1 MLKELLNYLEN
12 KNIVILGFGKQG
24 KSTYKFFRKYFP
36 EKRIDI
42 MDENFK
48 LLEVNPEL
56 SEDIYCEVILGKLDI
71 LLLEKYD
78 LIVKAP
84 GISLKNYNLDNI
96 INKITSQY
104 ELFLRFFDVLTIGVT
119 GTKGKST
126 TSSLINRVLLENN
139 KKSLLLENIGVPIFD
154 DIEEIDE
161 DTIAVLEVSS
171 HTLEF
176 AKASPHI
183 SIMLNAYE
191 EHLDHYKS
199 FEDYVMAKF
208 NIAKFQNENDYFIY
222 NIDNENMKKIKFSY
236 KTNDISVSLN
246 SAKNED
252 ASNRNNQKNI
262 IYIENEHIYYND
274 EKILNIKQ
282 EMNLK
287 GIHNINNIMF
297 VIAVAKILNLD
308 INKTIEAICS
318 FHPLEHRL
326 EYVSKINGVDYYND
340 SIATVPEA
348 TINGIKA
355 LNNVNTIII
364 GGKDRGVS
372 FDELIDFLKSSKVE
386 NIICI
391 HTTGKN
397 IYSRLEGSNKNIF
410 YFDDL
415 KMAVKKAKE
424 VTEKNTICLLTP
436 AATSYGFFKNFEE
449 RGKLFKQYVLEDND

>member
-1 MLKELLNYLEN
+1 MLKELLDFLKN
-12 KNIVILGFGKQG
+12 KSIIILGFGKQG
-24 KSTYKFFRKYFP
+24 KSTYKFLRKYFP

-48 LLEVNPEL
+48 LLDVNPEL
-56 SEDIYCEVILGKLDI
+56 GEDIFCEVILGKLDI
-71 LLLEKYD
+71 NLLENYD

-84 GISLKNYNLDNI
+84 GISLKDYDLTKI

-104 ELFLRFFDVLTIGVT
+104 ELFLKYFNVITIGVT

-126 TSSLINRVLLENN
+126 TSSLINRVLLEND

-154 DIEEIDE
+154 DIEEIDKE
-161 DTIAVLEVSS
+161 TIAVLEVSS

-176 AKASPHI
+176 AKVSPYI

-199 FEDYVMAKF
+199 FEDYVKAKF
-208 NIAKFQNENDYFIY
+208 NIAKFQKDTDYFIY
-222 NIDNENMKKIKFSY
+222 NFDNENMKNINFEYKNSDIPVSMGTVDKIKQ
-236 KTNDISVSLN
+236 
-246 SAKNED
+246 
-252 ASNRNNQKNI
+252 SNHKNI

-287 GIHNINNIMF
+287 GMHNINNIMF
-297 VIAVAKILNLD
+297 VIGVAKILNLD
-308 INKTIEAICS
+308 IQKTINAICS

-326 EYVSKINGVDYYND
+326 EFVSKINGVEYYND

-355 LNNVNTIII
+355 LKNVNTIII

-372 FDELIDFLKSSKVE
+372 LDELVEFLKNSDVE

-391 HTTGKN
+391 HTTGKK
-397 IYSRLEGSNKNIF
+397 IYDLLINSNKNVF
-410 YFDDL
+410 YYDEL
-415 KMAVKKAKE
+415 KDAVYKAKE
-424 VTEKNTICLLTP
+424 VTKKDTICLLTP

-449 RGKLFKQYVLEDND
+449 RGRLFKQYVLE

>member
-1 MLKELLNYLEN
+1 MLKELLNFLED

-24 KSTYKFFRKYFP
+24 KSTYKFLRKYFP

-48 LLEVNPEL
+48 LLETNPEL
-56 SEDIYCEVILGKLDI
+56 SEDIFCEVILGKLDVA
-71 LLLEKYD
+71 LLENYD

-84 GISLKNYNLDNI
+84 GISLKEYNLENI
-96 INKITSQY
+96 LSKITSQY
-104 ELFLRFFDVLTIGVT
+104 ELFLKYFNVITIGIT

-126 TSSLINRVLLENN
+126 TSSLINRVLLEND

-161 DTIAVLEVSS
+161 ETIAVLEVSS

-199 FEDYVMAKF
+199 FEDYVKAKF

-222 NIDNENMKKIKFSY
+222 NFDNENMKKINFTY
-236 KTNDISVSLN
+236 KNNDIPVTMENTQKLKEAN
-246 SAKNED
+246 Y
-252 ASNRNNQKNI
+252 KNI

-282 EMNLK
+282 DMNLK
-287 GIHNINNIMF
+287 GMHNINNIMF
-297 VIAVAKILNLD
+297 VIGVAKILNLD
-308 INKTIEAICS
+308 IEKTINAICS

-326 EYVSKINGVDYYND
+326 EFVGKIDGVEYYND

-355 LNNVNTIII
+355 LKNVNTIII

-372 FDELIDFLKSSKVE
+372 MDELIEFLKNSEVE

-391 HTTGKN
+391 HTTGKKL
-397 IYSRLEGSNKNIF
+397 YEALESSNKNVF
-410 YFDDL
+410 YYDEL
-415 KMAVKKAKE
+415 KDAVDKSKE
-424 VTEKNTICLLTP
+424 VTKKETICLLTP

-449 RGKLFKQYVLEDND
+449 RGRLFKKYVLE

>member
-1 MLKELLNYLEN
+1 MLKELLSYLEN

-24 KSTYKFFRKYFP
+24 KSTYKFLRKYFP

-48 LLEVNPEL
+48 LLELNPEL
-56 SEDIYCEVILGKLDI
+56 GEDIYCEVILGKLDI

-84 GISLKNYNLDNI
+84 GISLKDYDLDNI

-104 ELFLRFFDVLTIGVT
+104 ELFLKFFDVLTIGVT

-126 TSSLINRVLLENN
+126 TSSLINRVLLEND

-183 SIMLNAYE
+183 AIMLNAYE

-199 FEDYVMAKF
+199 FEDYVKAKF

-222 NIDNENMKKIKFSY
+222 NCDNDNMKKIDFTY
-236 KTNDISVSLN
+236 KANDISVSLDGN
-246 SAKNED
+246 KNTD
-252 ASNRNNQKNI
+252 NTNQKNI

-297 VIAVAKILNLD
+297 VIGVAKLLD
-308 INKTIEAICS
+308 LDMEKTKKAICS

-326 EYVSKINGVDYYND
+326 EYVSKINGVDFYND

-348 TINGIKA
+348 TINGIRA
-355 LNNVNTIII
+355 LSNVNTIII
-364 GGKDRGVS
+364 GGKDRGVNL
-372 FDELIDFLKSSKVE
+372 DELIEFLKQSDVE

-391 HTTGKN
+391 HTTGKF
-397 IYSRLEGSNKNIF
+397 IYERLKNSNKNIF
-410 YFDDL
+410 YFEDL
-415 KMAVKKAKE
+415 KEAVKKSKE
-424 VTEKNTICLLTP
+424 VTKKDTICLLTP

-449 RGKLFKQYVLEDND
+449 RGNLFKKYVLEDND